1 MVLLYDYKLAM
12 TCKQSNKRITR
23 KGAVFMANTT
33 TDKNVTM
40 VRKEDKN
47 FIRSMMSLPQDKK
60 ILIQGILIGLELQ
73 EKQTATAAR

>member
-1 MVLLYDYKLAM
+1 
-12 TCKQSNKRITR
+12 
-23 KGAVFMANTT
+23 MANTT

-73 EKQTATAAR
+73 EKQTATAARQGRQHFDI

>member
-1 MVLLYDYKLAM
+1 
-12 TCKQSNKRITR
+12 
-23 KGAVFMANTT
+23 MANTT

-47 FIRSMMSLPQDKK
+47 FIRSMMSLSQDKK

-73 EKQTATAAR
+73 EKQTPTAAR

>member
-1 MVLLYDYKLAM
+1 
-12 TCKQSNKRITR
+12 
-23 KGAVFMANTT
+23 MANTT
-33 TDKNVTM
+33 TGKNVTI

-73 EKQTATAAR
+73 EKQTATAALSGRQHFDI

>member
-1 MVLLYDYKLAM
+1 
-12 TCKQSNKRITR
+12 
-23 KGAVFMANTT
+23 MANTT

-60 ILIQGILIGLELQ
+60 ILIQQLYGPSVPQMIKNEKIMKAINDDANETLQ
-73 EKQTATAAR
+73 KRIDAEIANLLRKG

>member
-1 MVLLYDYKLAM
+1 
-12 TCKQSNKRITR
+12 
-23 KGAVFMANTT
+23 MANTT

-47 FIRSMMSLPQDKK
+47 FIRSMMSLSQDKK
-60 ILIQGILIGLELQ
+60 ILIGLELQ

>member
-1 MVLLYDYKLAM
+1 
-12 TCKQSNKRITR
+12 
-23 KGAVFMANTT
+23 MANTT

-47 FIRSMMSLPQDKK
+47 FIRSMMSLSQDKK

-73 EKQTATAAR
+73 EKQTATAAREGRQHFDI

>member
-1 MVLLYDYKLAM
+1 
-12 TCKQSNKRITR
+12 
-23 KGAVFMANTT
+23 MANTT

-47 FIRSMMSLPQDKK
+47 FIRSMMSLSQE
-60 ILIQGILIGLELQ
+60 GILIGLELQ

>member
-1 MVLLYDYKLAM
+1 
-12 TCKQSNKRITR
+12 
-23 KGAVFMANTT
+23 MANTT

-47 FIRSMMSLPQDKK
+47 FIRSMMSLSQDKK

-73 EKQTATAAR
+73 KNRPQRRPDKAASTSTYSQEADCNRRQMLEISEREN

>member
-1 MVLLYDYKLAM
+1 
-12 TCKQSNKRITR
+12 
-23 KGAVFMANTT
+23 MANTT

-60 ILIQGILIGLELQ
+60 ILIQGILIGLQRRPDKAASTSTYSQ
-73 EKQTATAAR
+73 EADCNRRLMLEISERKIEYG

>member
-1 MVLLYDYKLAM
+1 
-12 TCKQSNKRITR
+12 
-23 KGAVFMANTT
+23 MANTT

-60 ILIQGILIGLELQ
+60 ILIGLELQ